1 MRYNKF
7 NDILLKLREEFH
19 KNGRFDDSNTK
30 LDEIVKLLAISFID
44 AKNNYNKFN
53 LEYLEKIAEE
63 NTGNKENIAIA
74 LRTLFE
80 EMAKDTSF
88 YNTDGTNIFG
98 SNPTLNIQ
106 ESENKF
112 AIELITGIGELNF
125 KQLIED
131 DDNIEFDIINECFGH
146 FVRENFR
153 NNKEDAQYMTP
164 QEIVEPLLKMV
175 LSDLIEDGLLEQLI
189 EDDDFVIMDP
199 TCGVGTLVIE
209 LLRNII
215 RYVQSTEIDINYK
228 DKLIR
233 NLKNNSMVGQ
243 DKVDRMVRL
252 AKINAMFMGCNFS
265 NIYHGNSIVGETSL
279 DKYFEKVDIIISNPP
294 FGAMYNIEEIKDEK
308 GYSIITEL
316 NDVTNINSEL
326 LILDRCLSWLKPG
339 GKLIIVLPDSVVSS
353 KGIYS
358 KYREKLLEIY
368 DIKSVIELPAE
379 TFAQAGTRTKTSILY
394 LQKKLTKNNNI
405 FMAVCNDIGFDVKE
419 RKGVPVKQQKG
430 TNEMY
435 EIADSYIKNKASLSD
450 RISILNNIPSCTT
463 IPKSAIIDNFLTP
476 SFYSS
481 DRLQVL
487 YTLSNTDK
495 EIFDIVTLGELAN
508 FESKNKKRK
517 KLLTSK
523 EIKHISLLHIKPDH
537 TIDFNE
543 VEGFEPVSKGTE
555 CYEGDVLFSK
565 LNPRIPRI
573 AVVPKYDK
581 NLVCSNEFEILT
593 PKNGISPYILNI
605 ILSLDL
611 VKKQIE
617 ALTSGTSSSHNRIK
631 SEQLMDIKIPFPRK
645 NTKEY
650 SELIDIAKNI
660 EKCIEAKYNAEK
672 MLKSQKQNIETILGI

>member
-7 NDILLKLREEFH
+7 NDVLLRLREEFH
-19 KNGRFDDSNTK
+19 KNGRFDDSNAK
-30 LDEIVKLLAISFID
+30 LDEIVKLLAISFLD

-53 LEYLEKIAEE
+53 LDYLEKSAEE
-63 NTGNKENIAIA
+63 KTGNKENIAIA
-74 LRTLFE
+74 LRSLFE
-80 EMAKDTSF
+80 EMTKDTAF

-112 AIELITGIGELNF
+112 AMELVNEIGELNF
-125 KQLIED
+125 KQLIEN

-252 AKINAMFMGCNFS
+252 AKINSMFMGCNFS

-294 FGAMYNIEEIKDEK
+294 FGAMYNIGEIKDEK

-358 KYREKLLEIY
+358 KYRERLLEIC

-405 FMAVCNDIGFDVKE
+405 FMAVCNNIGFDVKE

-543 VEGFEPVSKGTE
+543 VEGFEPISKGTE

-573 AVVPKYDK
+573 SVVPKYDK
-581 NLVCSNEFEILT
+581 KLVCSNEFEILT

-605 ILSLDL
+605 ILSVDL

-631 SEQLMDIKIPFPRK
+631 SEQLMDIKIPFPKK